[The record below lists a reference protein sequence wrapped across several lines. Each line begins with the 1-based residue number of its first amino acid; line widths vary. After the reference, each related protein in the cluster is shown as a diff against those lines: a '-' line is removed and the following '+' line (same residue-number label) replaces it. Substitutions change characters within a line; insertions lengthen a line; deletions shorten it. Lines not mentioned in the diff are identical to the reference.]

1 MQAAC
6 NVGLSPGT
14 RCNGDPGRQQ
24 ADCANAYQA
33 PTRLHDD
40 AYTPLLQPLDYL
52 DSQDATALTKREFC
66 LAAPR
71 THTAH
76 RRIPEPIVAST
87 RAPGTHCILR
97 AGMLARDHPSNE
109 PEPMKKKKEGEWS
122 DEEEEEEETRR
133 ERERERKGGGG
144 ERETQPVL
152 LDTILEATLQ
162 DAVSRDFAQVHI
174 SQCPRICPI

>member
-122 DEEEEEEETRR
+122 DEEEEEEENEDGPRASRSSARR
-133 ERERERKGGGG
+133 RRHSRCGYLVGPAAP
-144 ERETQPVL
+144 T
-152 LDTILEATLQ
+152 TL
-162 DAVSRDFAQVHI
+162 STK
-174 SQCPRICPI
+174 SSGSLS

>member
-133 ERERERKGGGG
+133 ERERERKGGGR
-144 ERETQPVL
+144 ERDP
-152 LDTILEATLQ
+152 A
-162 DAVSRDFAQVHI
+162 SFA
-174 SQCPRICPI
+174 

>member
-1 MQAAC
+1 
-6 NVGLSPGT
+6 
-14 RCNGDPGRQQ
+14 
-24 ADCANAYQA
+24 
-33 PTRLHDD
+33 
-40 AYTPLLQPLDYL
+40 
-52 DSQDATALTKREFC
+52 
-66 LAAPR
+66 
-71 THTAH
+71 
-76 RRIPEPIVAST
+76 
-87 RAPGTHCILR
+87 
-97 AGMLARDHPSNE
+97 MLARDHPSNE

-133 ERERERKGGGG
+133 ERERERKGGGR